1 MAPKRRMLPLRSNPC
16 ALLSI
21 LLGLVLASPTA
32 PAADSLAAC
41 VMPGQWIWLA
51 GAAPQSKRA
60 DSAMI
65 ELARQRVVL
74 LGESHDSAE
83 HHRWQLHTIAAL
95 YALHP
100 DLVLGFEMFPRR
112 VQPILDDW
120 SAGKLTQDQLLT
132 RTAWTKIW
140 GHDAQLYLP
149 IFHFA
154 RMHRI
159 PMLALNVDRS
169 MVGRVS
175 REGWAALPPAEREG
189 LTDPAPPDPA
199 YLTFLYDSYLQHRPA
214 SAREAGNEE
223 AKPTAPTE
231 ADLHDPEFVH
241 FVESMQ
247 VWDRAMA
254 QGIAERARATPATL
268 VVAIMGSG
276 HLRDGYGVAHQLRS
290 LGVTDIAAV
299 LPWEVADDCSDLTPG
314 LADAVFGVDSTL
326 SASAQRPRL
335 GILMEDSPDGIRIR
349 EVIAPSIAE
358 TAGLK
363 AGDLITSVAGVPAKE
378 AGDVISAVQL
388 QAPGTWLP
396 ITVKRDN
403 QSLDLVAR
411 FPPAQ

>member
-1 MAPKRRMLPLRSNPC
+1 MHLLLLP
-16 ALLSI
+16 I
-21 LLGLVLASPTA
+21 LFYLMFGS
-32 PAADSLAAC
+32 PAASGADDLATC
-41 VMPGQWIWLA
+41 VKPGQWIWLA
-51 GAAPQSKRA
+51 AATQQSIRT
-60 DSAMI
+60 DSAMT

-83 HHRWQLHTIAAL
+83 HHRWQLHTISAL

-112 VQPILDDW
+112 VQPILDEW

-175 REGWAALPPAEREG
+175 KEGWAALPPPEREG

-199 YLTFLYDSYLQHRPA
+199 YLTFLYDSYLQHHPRSPRQGA
-214 SAREAGNEE
+214 TEDTPPIA
-223 AKPTAPTE
+223 PTA
-231 ADLHDPEFVH
+231 ADLRNPDFVR

-254 QGIAERARATPATL
+254 QAIAQRAVATPATL

-276 HLRDGYGVAHQLRS
+276 HLRNGYGVAHQLRS
-290 LGVTDIAAV
+290 LGITDIAAV
-299 LPWEVADDCSDLTPG
+299 LPWDVADDCSDLTPG
-314 LADAVFGVDSTL
+314 LADGVFGIDSTL

-335 GILMEDSPDGIRIR
+335 GIVMDDSVDGVRIR
-349 EVIAPSIAE
+349 EVIEHSIAE

-363 AGDLITSVAGVPAKE
+363 AGDLITSVAGAPAKE
-378 AGDVISAVQL
+378 AGDVIGAVQR

-396 ITVKRDN
+396 ISVKRAN
-403 QSLDLVAR
+403 QSLELVAR

>member
-1 MAPKRRMLPLRSNPC
+1 MPPPRRSPY

-21 LLGLVLASPTA
+21 LLSLVLGSPASG
-32 PAADSLAAC
+32 ADSLAEC
-41 VMPGQWIWLA
+41 VTPGQWIWLA
-51 GAAPQSKRA
+51 GAAPQSMRA
-60 DSAMI
+60 DSAMTK
-65 ELARQRVVL
+65 LARQSVVL

-112 VQPILDDW
+112 VQPILDEW
-120 SAGKLTQDQLLT
+120 SAGKLTQEQLLA
-132 RTAWTKIW
+132 RTAWAKIW

-175 REGWAALPPAEREG
+175 KEGWAALAPTEREG

-199 YLTFLYDSYLQHRPA
+199 YLAFLYDSYLQHHPP
-214 SAREAGNEE
+214 SARAGGTEE
-223 AKPTAPTE
+223 ENPLEPTE
-231 ADLHDPEFVH
+231 ADLHNPEFVR

-254 QGIAERARATPATL
+254 QGIAERGRATPATL

-276 HLRDGYGVAHQLRS
+276 HLRNGYGVAHQLRN
-290 LGVTDIAAV
+290 LGITDIAAV
-299 LPWEVADDCSDLTPG
+299 LPWDVADDCSDLTAG
-314 LADAVFGVDSTL
+314 LADAVFGVDPAL

-335 GILMEDSPDGIRIR
+335 GIIMDDSADGIRIR
-349 EVIAPSIAE
+349 EVIEHSIAE

-363 AGDLITSVAGVPAKE
+363 AGDVILSVAGAPATE
-378 AGDVISAVQL
+378 AGDVISAVQR

-396 ITVKRDN
+396 LTVKRAN
-403 QSLDLVAR
+403 QSLELVAR